1 LSTVRPANFGCPSAR
16 FSDPLRHIFRSR
28 SGRWGLAAFWGLAG
42 IAVAGLAVRHY
53 AGAPWPLAHAQP
65 ALLVAVGLLTLV
77 AYAFKAYGWG
87 RLFTADERPRA
98 LALAA
103 ANGAAS
109 VGGVALPGRFDD
121 AIRIAVVRRSPG
133 CPAGVPSLCFS
144 LVMLGL
150 VDSAALAPLALVA
163 ALLPGSPTALRAGLA
178 LVALAGLA
186 AAGLIFALPRLVESR
201 RVLRFRLGRWLGP
214 RTTSPLE
221 ASRALALVSA
231 CWLTRAAALFLLLAA
246 LGVGYAFPLALL
258 VLCAGAAAA
267 ALPVGPAGAA
277 TQAGASAAVLVASG
291 MVASTALGVAVG
303 IQAVGVLCGGA
314 IVVFA
319 AVARRARGTVVARP
333 ESPQAS
339 AEASAETDAENE
351 GMPPR
356 PESTSGALL
365 GQGMRT

>member
-1 LSTVRPANFGCPSAR
+1 
-16 FSDPLRHIFRSR
+16 
-28 SGRWGLAAFWGLAG
+28 
-42 IAVAGLAVRHY
+42 
-53 AGAPWPLAHAQP
+53 
-65 ALLVAVGLLTLV
+65 LLVAVGLLTLV
-77 AYAFKAYGWG
+77 AYTFKAYGWG
-87 RLFTADERPRA
+87 RLFPESERPRP

-133 CPAGVPSLCFS
+133 CPAGVPSLCLS

-163 ALLPGSPTALRAGLA
+163 AVLPGSPTVLRAGLA
-178 LVALAGLA
+178 IVALAGVV
-186 AAGLIFALPRLVESR
+186 AAGLIFALPRLVDNE
-201 RVLRFRLGRWLGP
+201 RVVRFRLGRWLGP
-214 RTTSPLE
+214 RMTSPQE

-231 CWLTRAAALFLLLAA
+231 CWLIRALALFLLLGA

-291 MVASTALGVAVG
+291 MAAPRALGVAVG
-303 IQAVGVLCGGA
+303 IQIVGVVCGGA
-314 IVVFA
+314 IVLFA
-319 AVARRARGTVVARP
+319 ALARRVRRRVAPAVALSAAR
-333 ESPQAS
+333 
-339 AEASAETDAENE
+339 
-351 GMPPR
+351 
-356 PESTSGALL
+356 
-365 GQGMRT
+365 